1 MTGSVN
7 CPGGPQT
14 PDQGGAVLDNNGT
27 PGGLITPREEFTDK
41 SKGVRLLDLRVSRSA
56 GRQSLNFTKM
66 LE

>member
-27 PGGLITPREEFTDK
+27 PGGVFTPREELTDK
-41 SKGVRLLDLRVSRSA
+41 SKGVRLLGLHVSRSA
-56 GRQSLNFTKM
+56 GRQFLSFTKM